1 MAKIVFQETQRFR
14 QIWIWAILLGVT
26 GISLGSIFFM
36 ERDAPLDFSDIT
48 FPTGMLLLLNL
59 LFLSFTL
66 STRIVV
72 DRISYRFFP
81 FTRWR
86 SYRFEAIDSMN
97 CLFRDRFPSLRRDA
111 VDPTDLPAL
120 LKLPSVVG
128 RDVSKPRKIPIF
140 FLVDGTRNK
149 SFDEQRTILDIQGM
163 VPADPIEQLMT
174 AMAYS
179 FLYPGND
186 PFKNQLARGSFPNF
200 ALFNTTSH
208 GLRTMAL
215 SGGRCPIASMSALPA
230 IIN

>member
-59 LFLSFTL
+59 LFLSFKL

-86 SYRFEAIDSMN
+86 SYRFEAIDSM
-97 CLFRDRFPSLRRDA
+97 
-111 VDPTDLPAL
+111 DLVEYNGL
-120 LKLPSVVG
+120 WEYGGWGIKWNGDSWSYTTGGKWGILVKTQ
-128 RDVSKPRKIPIF
+128 SKK
-140 FLVDGTRNK
+140 FLIGTQKPEEAKQAIAQFLAFK
-149 SFDEQRTILDIQGM
+149 S
-163 VPADPIEQLMT
+163 
-174 AMAYS
+174 
-179 FLYPGND
+179 
-186 PFKNQLARGSFPNF
+186 
-200 ALFNTTSH
+200 
-208 GLRTMAL
+208 
-215 SGGRCPIASMSALPA
+215 ASPQSEKK
-230 IIN
+230 